1 MPFIDARLTMP
12 VDPDR
17 KQALKAAFGKAITT
31 LHKTETYLMV
41 QVQDSCQL
49 WLGGKPLEKGA
60 YLAVSLFGN
69 AAPADYGAM
78 TARLCRI
85 LAEQLDIPGDAVYV
99 TYHPV
104 TDWGWN
110 GSNSCPGHPPH

>member
-41 QVQDSCQL
+41 QVQDNCQL

-60 YLAVSLFGN
+60 YLATQRSTVLFGN
-69 AAPADYGAM
+69 A
-78 TARLCRI
+78 R
-85 LAEQLDIPGDAVYV
+85 
-99 TYHPV
+99 
-104 TDWGWN
+104 
-110 GSNSCPGHPPH
+110 PPPTTTP